1 MSNWQKVFESST
13 PIRAEIV
20 KGVLEEKGITAVIVN
35 KKDPVYKIHGNIEVM
50 VLKEE
55 ALRALNIVENEISF

>member
-1 MSNWQKVFESST
+1 MSKWLRIYESST

-50 VLKEE
+50 VLEEE
-55 ALRALNIVENEISF
+55 ARRALNIVENEISF

>member
-1 MSNWQKVFESST
+1 MSKWQRVFESST

-50 VLKEE
+50 VLAEE
-55 ALRALNIVENEISF
+55 AQRALNIVENEISF

>member
-1 MSNWQKVFESST
+1 MSNWRKIFESST

-20 KGVLEEKGITAVIVN
+20 KGVLEENGITAVIVN

-50 VLKEE
+50 VLAEE
-55 ALRALNIVENEISF
+55 AQRALNIVENEISF

>member
-20 KGVLEEKGITAVIVN
+20 KGVLEEKGITAVIIN

-55 ALRALNIVENEISF
+55 AQKALNIVENEISF

>member
-1 MSNWQKVFESST
+1 MSKWQRIFESST

-50 VLKEE
+50 VLAEE
-55 ALRALNIVENEISF
+55 AQRALNIVENEISF

>member
-55 ALRALNIVENEISF
+55 ALKALNIVENEISF

>member
-1 MSNWQKVFESST
+1 MSNWHKIFESST

-50 VLKEE
+50 VLEE
-55 ALRALNIVENEISF
+55 QAQQALKIVENEISF

>member
-1 MSNWQKVFESST
+1 MSNWQKIFESST

-20 KGVLEEKGITAVIVN
+20 KGVLEENGITAVIVN

-50 VLKEE
+50 VLAEE
-55 ALRALNIVENEISF
+55 AQRALKIVENEISF

>member
-1 MSNWQKVFESST
+1 MSNWQRIYESST

-35 KKDPVYKIHGNIEVM
+35 KKDPVYRIHGNIEVM
-50 VLKEE
+50 VLAEE
-55 ALRALNIVENEISF
+55 AQRALKIVENEISF